1 MRYGMSKMGIAILQN
16 VINRFTRIGQ
26 DERVRFLGNVNVGQD
41 IQLIELRQFYS
52 AVSRLLPLTFTLE
65 PWHAKDIW

>member
-1 MRYGMSKMGIAILQN
+1 MRDGISEMEIDILQN
-16 VINRFTRIGQ
+16 VINQFTRIGQ

-41 IQLIELRQFYS
+41 IQLIELRQIYS
-52 AVSRLLPLTFTLE
+52 AVSRLLSLTVTLE